1 MCAAASWKPGKRR
14 READVKVLIA
24 YRSKYGT
31 TESCA
36 KALSGR
42 ITAETTLADFRVGG
56 MPDVLGFD
64 VVLVGGSIYGGRIQR
79 EVTSFCEGRG
89 ELLLKRKIGLFL
101 CCLSQGEHAKEQ
113 LQTAFPEWLAA
124 HAFAC
129 SLFGGDLHYDRLTL
143 LDKLLVRGLPRPP
156 HGVSLI
162 DTHAIAAMA
171 DMVNSFLAGP

>member
-1 MCAAASWKPGKRR
+1 M
-14 READVKVLIA
+14 KVLIA

-36 KALSGR
+36 RALSGR
-42 ITAETTLADFRVGG
+42 IKAETTLADLRLGHV
-56 MPDVLGFD
+56 PDVRGFD
-64 VVLVGGSIYGGRIQR
+64 VVLIGGSIYGGRIQR
-79 EVTSFCEGRG
+79 EVASFCEGR
-89 ELLLKRKIGLFL
+89 EDLLLKRRTGLFL

-113 LQTAFPEWLAA
+113 LQAAFPEWLAA
-124 HAFAC
+124 HAFAS

>member
-1 MCAAASWKPGKRR
+1 
-14 READVKVLIA
+14 VKVLIA

-36 KALSGR
+36 QALSGR
-42 ITAETTLADFRVGG
+42 ITAETTLADLRVGH
-56 MPDVLGFD
+56 MPDVHGFD

-89 ELLLKRKIGLFL
+89 ELLLRRKTGLFL

-124 HAFAC
+124 HAFAR

-143 LDKLLVRGLPRPP
+143 LDRLLLRGLPLPP
-156 HGVSLI
+156 RGVSLV

-171 DMVNSFLAGP
+171 DMVNAFLAGS